1 MAEKAKVLGL
11 ATYQLFNSST
21 LELLEPFHL
30 EIPTLF
36 HLKPDPTGETLTP
49 VDDRKSVLLQVI
61 HDGMGTADP
70 ALQHAL
76 LRKYLLLIQ
85 ENGNLPG
92 AICFYTSGVKMVV
105 EGSPVLDVLQS
116 LEARGVHLIV
126 CKTCLD
132 HYGLLEK
139 VRVGIVGGMGD
150 IIAAQWLAGKV
161 ISL

>member
-1 MAEKAKVLGL
+1 MTKVED
-11 ATYQLFNSST
+11 S
-21 LELLEPFHL
+21 
-30 EIPTLF
+30 
-36 HLKPDPTGETLTP
+36 
-49 VDDRKSVLLQVI
+49 KSVLLQVI
-61 HDGMGTADP
+61 HDGMGAADP
-70 ALQHAL
+70 ALQHSL
-76 LRKYLLLIQ
+76 LRKYLLLLQ
-85 ENGNLPG
+85 ENGTLPG

-116 LEARGVHLIV
+116 MEAHGVRLII

-150 IIAAQWLAGKV
+150 IIAAQWLADKV